1 MEDLSAHKDMLR
13 KEALSFQRA
22 FEARLRTTD
31 EWLNHCLLDS
41 GGVCVPPNSL
51 VADLATTTTSSFSS
65 TTAAAT
71 ITAAER
77 ERVLELAHTSRSSR
91 VTNEFDDPA
100 SGNASAAVK
109 STWLFGLPIAG
120 YTSANQAASVQSR
133 AVDSSV
139 IRNGISLKAEALLA
153 SAEFR
158 NVACFNA
165 CEQGKH
171 EFRVVFDYPRLN
183 PTWATRQLAKDG
195 PLAGFSMLFVL
206 CVMTAH
212 TRSFTIASVGML
224 QILLSFPT
232 AYFFYRIVC
241 GILHFGTLQVLAVYV
256 ILGIGADDI
265 FVLFDAFQQ
274 APTQHGSAY
283 RLSWALRRA
292 VSAMTVTSLT
302 TFAAFLVT
310 ALSPI
315 TNIKVFGIFASVL
328 VLTNFVLCCL
338 LTPVLIT
345 LIHSGR
351 CCCSRRCCCCCLRGD
366 GGGDG
371 GGGCSFGCAP
381 PPAAKSS
388 AATATTTGASDAAAS
403 TSSSSSSASPASSA
417 TSLRPIER
425 VFNRTIA
432 PLVIRFQWPLVL
444 VFAALLGT
452 FGYLALRL
460 APSDK
465 GIGDIWPDHHP
476 VAVVNRLK
484 SGPFLKGE
492 ARYMRVEVLFG
503 LMDNAT
509 VSAWEGGAG
518 ISRDGTNPLDPTDK
532 GTVVWNPA
540 FDMADPNA
548 QTAFMCVKAGPN
560 PPCPLLPLAP
570 REPMLALA
578 SSTPPPSCRAP
589 ASESRASHS
598 KSPRVYYLSI
608 TCPSW
613 QVPLRR
619 LGRVRT
625 PLAAQLRLR
634 AQGLAD
640 VPRILWPHRLPNPQ
654 KRLLGPAGG
663 DARLHVTPRRVGR
676 AGGVDSRGLH
686 DHR

>member
-1 MEDLSAHKDMLR
+1 MGAPEPPPLRYAQFVDGRPWLALCAVLALPLTLSAIAMPRFSLNDLEGWDVRASDSSMALDAWREAEAITFRFAKPAAASGRRRHLEVEPQRSTSPRTWTVYMEDLSAHKDMLR

-328 VLTNFVLCCL
+328 VLTNFLGWFVLCLCGSPYSL
-338 LTPVLIT
+338 
-345 LIHSGR
+345 SNRAEG
-351 CCCSRRCCCCCLRGD
+351 
-366 GGGDG
+366 
-371 GGGCSFGCAP
+371 
-381 PPAAKSS
+381 
-388 AATATTTGASDAAAS
+388 AAT
-403 TSSSSSSASPASSA
+403 
-417 TSLRPIER
+417 
-425 VFNRTIA
+425 V
-432 PLVIRFQWPLVL
+432 
-444 VFAALLGT
+444 
-452 FGYLALRL
+452 
-460 APSDK
+460 
-465 GIGDIWPDHHP
+465 
-476 VAVVNRLK
+476 
-484 SGPFLKGE
+484 
-492 ARYMRVEVLFG
+492 
-503 LMDNAT
+503 
-509 VSAWEGGAG
+509 
-518 ISRDGTNPLDPTDK
+518 
-532 GTVVWNPA
+532 
-540 FDMADPNA
+540 
-548 QTAFMCVKAGPN
+548 
-560 PPCPLLPLAP
+560 
-570 REPMLALA
+570 
-578 SSTPPPSCRAP
+578 
-589 ASESRASHS
+589 
-598 KSPRVYYLSI
+598 
-608 TCPSW
+608 
-613 QVPLRR
+613 
-619 LGRVRT
+619 
-625 PLAAQLRLR
+625 
-634 AQGLAD
+634 
-640 VPRILWPHRLPNPQ
+640 
-654 KRLLGPAGG
+654 
-663 DARLHVTPRRVGR
+663 
-676 AGGVDSRGLH
+676 
-686 DHR
+686 